1 MKKAIK
7 LISCLLTFIM
17 LSAIMAMPVSFAA
30 ETHVHD
36 GIEYTAWTEREDLP
50 TEAGNYYL
58 KQDTISMSGW
68 EVPKG
73 VTNLCLNGH
82 KLQGLQWRSVCV
94 GDGATLNICNCDETA
109 EHRFTK
115 YTDKPWAS
123 DDENGTE
130 IIKGGVLTQAI
141 SIESSNGVLTL
152 NNVSLIG
159 CGHGI
164 HTEHFNSIGG
174 AIYNKGGKCT
184 LNNVAIKGCMS
195 NQGGAICNMSGGN
208 IIINGGEIKNST
220 VVYKSA
226 YSNSGGAIYSSGS
239 SLIINGTSI
248 SNCKVINE
256 SGEPYGSGGAI
267 YANNTNITFNSGEI
281 TNCSAKNYGGIYL
294 ANGTLDMNGGG
305 IFNNTDSADKKQL
318 YNALGTVNLKNGLII
333 GNIYSSA
340 KATLNAETEEYP
352 MYSGQVSGTVGAI
365 VTDTTS
371 NISAPIKSGNT
382 LWANVNNMII
392 TIADDNTYIGI
403 NSPDTWLFKEYEK
416 LTVLNEFAD
425 RIAVRKLEENDK
437 IMLNIENLT
446 TDNIPVT
453 IYKAVYEANGELKYT
468 EIEQAN
474 TNIAIPTENY
484 KIFIWNEINPV
495 INPITNVQ

>member
-1 MKKAIK
+1 
-7 LISCLLTFIM
+7 
-17 LSAIMAMPVSFAA
+17 
-30 ETHVHD
+30 
-36 GIEYTAWTEREDLP
+36 
-50 TEAGNYYL
+50 
-58 KQDTISMSGW
+58 
-68 EVPKG
+68 
-73 VTNLCLNGH
+73 
-82 KLQGLQWRSVCV
+82 
-94 GDGATLNICNCDETA
+94 
-109 EHRFTK
+109 
-115 YTDKPWAS
+115 
-123 DDENGTE
+123 
-130 IIKGGVLTQAI
+130 
-141 SIESSNGVLTL
+141 
-152 NNVSLIG
+152 
-159 CGHGI
+159 
-164 HTEHFNSIGG
+164 
-174 AIYNKGGKCT
+174 
-184 LNNVAIKGCMS
+184 
-195 NQGGAICNMSGGN
+195 
-208 IIINGGEIKNST
+208 
-220 VVYKSA
+220 
-226 YSNSGGAIYSSGS
+226 
-239 SLIINGTSI
+239 
-248 SNCKVINE
+248 
-256 SGEPYGSGGAI
+256 
-267 YANNTNITFNSGEI
+267 
-281 TNCSAKNYGGIYL
+281 
-294 ANGTLDMNGGG
+294 
-305 IFNNTDSADKKQL
+305 
-318 YNALGTVNLKNGLII
+318 
-333 GNIYSSA
+333 
-340 KATLNAETEEYP
+340 